1 MRGAS
6 VRRFLL
12 ATLSIAMIL
21 ASLPLSG
28 SLANANHSKIS
39 GTVKNSATGLPLANV
54 CVAVGPP
61 VQCFTY
67 TNAAGMYVVDLGAL
81 AFPDPSTVDLHFLRN
96 PGYTTKSF
104 QTATGDAVTVNGA
117 LVKNVQMVPTGAPA
131 PIPVITQPPF
141 VAAPAVPPG
150 AVVEVPAA
158 TPTVN
163 IEQRIADFW
172 KRVDALAAAALLSSD
187 DLGQWA
193 LNVIERDATAR
204 ISVAEFRASTATMQ
218 TSLDRAGLAAT
229 AIRPPA
235 AGIEQRVAD
244 FWARVDALQPT
255 AYLAAADLG
264 NWAKNVIDRDSR
276 ARISVADFRTATAGM
291 QAGIERAASAPR

>member
-1 MRGAS
+1 MRGGS
-6 VRRFLL
+6 VRKFLL
-12 ATLSIAMIL
+12 ATMSIAMVL
-21 ASLPLSG
+21 ASLSAAG
-28 SLANANHSKIS
+28 TAALANHGKVS
-39 GTVKNSATGLPLANV
+39 GIVKNSVTGFPIKDV
-54 CVAVGPP
+54 CVTVGPP
-61 VQCFTY
+61 LRCFTV

-81 AFPDPSTVDLHFLRN
+81 AYKDPTTIDLRFLRRPTYN
-96 PGYTTKSF
+96 DAEYTVANGKPVVVSGP
-104 QTATGDAVTVNGA
+104 QVINVSMKPTGDLT
-117 LVKNVQMVPTGAPA
+117 APA
-131 PIPVITQPPF
+131 PVTPI
-141 VAAPAVPPG
+141 VAAPPVPPG
-150 AVVEVPAA
+150 AVLDPTTPV

-172 KRVDALAAAALLSSD
+172 KRVDALAATALLSSD

-264 NWAKNVIDRDSR
+264 NWANNVIDRDSR